1 MSNVKLSTWLSTSL
15 ADGLDSGTTINI
27 VQSEIIKLDSNT
39 SGDYVRQLTD
49 GGGMEIVPTGA
60 RNQDVIIRVD
70 SSEIPTLTNTK
81 TLTNKTINLT
91 NNTLVGTIG
100 QFNAALSGANFVSID
115 GIETLTNK
123 TLNSATLS
131 VPGITGGSITDIST
145 FGMRDVTNTNYM
157 TKLVSN
163 NAVAGAALTAHR
175 TITLDVRNEDRAVTL
190 QGDLTLK
197 GDFVIDS
204 AKDVTLTPTDTT
216 SLTLPTS
223 GVLTSKDSADG
234 KLTVKYLVRTSQT
247 GTAGTY
253 GSAAFVPKINVDAS
267 GFIDSIGVVPIN
279 SVSTLTFDSAN
290 KTMSIGT
297 AGGDTL
303 NARIGLSGFSTTDLS
318 EGTNEYYTD
327 AKVRGAISITDAGG
341 DGSLGYNSGTGV
353 ITYTGPS
360 ASDVRAHFTG
370 GTGIGLS
377 SGDIKIDSAEL
388 TSLYGATI
396 FTDLKTRDGTGTG
409 LDADLLDGQEG
420 SYYRINIYNK
430 AGSLLN

>member
-1 MSNVKLSTWLSTSL
+1 MAKNLSTWLSTSL
-15 ADGLDSGTTINI
+15 AQGLDSNTTIQI
-27 VQSEIIKLDSNT
+27 VQNQIIKLDSNT

-49 GGGMEIVPTGA
+49 GGGMTIVPTGA
-60 RNQDVIIRVD
+60 RNQDVIVRID
-70 SSEIPTLTNTK
+70 SSEIATLATSQ
-81 TLTNKTINLT
+81 TLTNKTFNLT
-91 NNTLVGTIG
+91 NNTLTGTIG

-131 VPGITGGSITDIST
+131 VPSIEGGSITDIST
-145 FGMRDVTNTNYM
+145 FGLRDVSNTNYE
-157 TKLVSN
+157 TRIISDNDTVGYNLS
-163 NAVAGAALTAHR
+163 ADR
-175 TITLDVRNEDRAVTL
+175 TVTLDVKNADRSIFLAGNL
-190 QGDLTLK
+190 SFK
-197 GDFVIDS
+197 GGFAIDS

-234 KLTVKYLVRTSQT
+234 KLTVKNLTRTNGLR

-253 GSAAFVPKINVDAS
+253 GSQSSVARFTVDAS
-267 GFIDSIGVVPIN
+267 GFVDSISSVTIN
-279 SVSTLTFDSAN
+279 ALSSVSFDSAT
-290 KTMSIGT
+290 KTLSLGT
-297 AGGDTL
+297 TGGTTY

-341 DGSLGYNSGTGV
+341 DGSLGYNASTGV

-396 FTDLKTRDGTGTG
+396 FTDLKTRDGASSG
-409 LDADLLDGQEG
+409 LDADKLDGQEG
-420 SYYRINIYNK
+420 SHYRINVYSS
-430 AGSLLN
+430 GGVLLN

>member
-131 VPGITGGSITDIST
+131 VPAITGGSITDIST

-234 KLTVKYLVRTSQT
+234 KLSVKYLARTSQT
-247 GTAGTY
+247 GVAGTY

-318 EGTNEYYTD
+318 EGSNEYYTD
-327 AKVRGAISITDAGG
+327 AKVRAAISITDAGG

-409 LDADLLDGQEG
+409 LDADLLDGQHG

>member
-123 TLNSATLS
+123 TLNSAALS
-131 VPGITGGSITDIST
+131 VPAITGGSITDIST

-157 TKLVSN
+157 TKLVSD

-247 GTAGTY
+247 GVAGTY

-318 EGTNEYYTD
+318 EGSNEYYTD

-409 LDADLLDGQEG
+409 LDADLLDGQHG